1 MRLTAATTQFDFD
14 LERRPVR
21 LMNVATMHVDSSLV
35 LASESCDRP
44 VMLDAVSAAI
54 WDSLDGYSTVGDIAD
69 DLVAALG
76 GRMSDRAPYVDWLC
90 RALAQDGL
98 VDDPG
103 ATANAIPRRLF
114 PIIPPDSCLG
124 KQLGLGRI
132 KLVQVRAN
140 DGSMLRFGSTIG
152 KLSDEMSSQ
161 LDVVPLDDVPIETI
175 VLRATLSP
183 SGRPRL
189 QQLFDTLGNPLWAG
203 RDIAVAGSALRR
215 TVGALLDTHRGPWL
229 QGLTI
234 MSEDRAVIV
243 HPALRDLVVDQ
254 ARPILERNGMRIAPC
269 GMVLVD
275 PQSGSLVVPAD
286 SFTGESAIRCQ
297 FGGVVM
303 PRFDDAV
310 ERARALLHIA
320 RRWDQ
325 PHLDLIA
332 TLGPPIQ
339 VDPEGT
345 AMDVATCIARACL
358 GTS

>member
-1 MRLTAATTQFDFD
+1 MSTAAAQFDFD
-14 LERRPVR
+14 LERRPIR
-21 LMNVATMHVDSSLV
+21 LTDVAIMRVDSSLV
-35 LASESCDRP
+35 LASENCDRP
-44 VMLDAVSAAI
+44 VMLDAVSAEI
-54 WDSLDGYSTVGDIAD
+54 WDSLDGHNSVGDIAE

-76 GRMSDRAPYVDWLC
+76 GAMSDRAPYVDWLC
-90 RALAQDGL
+90 RALERDGL
-98 VDDPG
+98 VDDPS
-103 ATANAIPRRLF
+103 ATAHAIPRRLF

-132 KLVQVRAN
+132 KLVQVRTD
-140 DGSMLRFGSTIG
+140 DGSMLRFGSTIA
-152 KLSDEMSSQ
+152 KLSDDMSSH
-161 LDVVPLDDVPIETI
+161 LDVVPLDDDPAETI

-203 RDIAVAGSALRR
+203 RDLAVAGSALRR
-215 TVGALLDTHRGPWL
+215 TVSALLNVHQGPWL
-229 QGLTI
+229 QGLTVG
-234 MSEDRAVIV
+234 SADRAVIV
-243 HPALRDLVVDQ
+243 HPALRDLVVDR

-286 SFTGESAIRCQ
+286 SFTGDPSIRWQ
-297 FGGVVM
+297 FAGIVM
-303 PRFDDAV
+303 PRIGDAL
-310 ERARALLHIA
+310 ERAQALLHIA

-332 TLGPPIQ
+332 ALGPPLE

-345 AMDVATCIARACL
+345 VMDVATCIARACL
-358 GTS
+358 SSS